1 MQTFFKTFLTIAALA
16 AGMALCATLPARALV
31 EIDVNKGV
39 IEPLLR
45 DAGYVLTHVPDAH
58 LCCGSAGTY
67 SLLHPALSQP
77 LLRNKVMALESDG
90 PAVVATRGRPAAAG
104 WTPSPRSAASPSGP
118 KTPPRSKVEET
129 KKL

>member
-1 MQTFFKTFLTIAALA
+1 LQHGLKL
-16 AGMALCATLPARALV
+16 
-31 EIDVNKGV
+31 KGV
-39 IEPLLR
+39 VEPLLR

-90 PAVVATRGRPAAAG
+90 PAVVATANIGCLQHIQSGTA
-104 WTPSPRSAASPSGP
+104 TPVRHWIELLADRLS
-118 KTPPRSKVEET
+118 
-129 KKL
+129 